1 MKRRRSRTPQRG
13 AYKRKAHQ
21 YKVLCSVCEKE
32 FLVPVAPPV
41 GKNLTC
47 LSCFQIARESEK
59 EKESGS
65 QAPLSGGQSAK
76 SEMSG

>member
-1 MKRRRSRTPQRG
+1 MKKRRSRTPQRSG
-13 AYKRKAHQ
+13 YKRKGPQ

-47 LSCFQIARESEK
+47 LNCFQGGREQDKGMEA
-59 EKESGS
+59 GPRP
-65 QAPLSGGQSAK
+65 PLTGGQAAK
-76 SEMSG
+76 SEISG